1 MIIDFRKG
9 KHEKGFGS
17 DGSIKETINNYPFGS
32 EMRMENPAQMAG
44 EFLQP
49 YRFTGKELDRVNGLN
64 MYDFGARWYDVAGV
78 PMWTSVDPLAE
89 KYYHVSPYAY
99 CGGDPVNFVD
109 PDGRTIKIYY
119 QNSDGDS
126 YVYNLNG
133 KTRQFS
139 DPFVQDFIDT
149 YWFFKETGGG
159 ENVIDAVED
168 TNTIIDVSNAE
179 EENGGTYFDI
189 EEREFTVHWESRKG
203 LFLSNGGKQSP
214 ATRLEH
220 EFDHAMSRK
229 NDAYSHRIRQSKKGE
244 IYENGEE
251 KRVIQG
257 SESKTAKKHH
267 EGVRYDHKGKTY
279 DTEGRTTTKRKIK

>member
-1 MIIDFRKG
+1 MKKRQYAKQTPSQ
-9 KHEKGFGS
+9 H
-17 DGSIKETINNYPFGS
+17 T
-32 EMRMENPAQMAG
+32 AG

-126 YVYNLNG
+126 YVYNFNG

-159 ENVIDAVED
+159 ENVIDAVENK
-168 TNTIIDVSNAE
+168 NTTIYLVNADE
-179 EENGGTYFDI
+179 EDGQGTEFKVIGGELFVY
-189 EEREFTVHWESRKG
+189 WEARKS
-203 LFLSNGGKQSP
+203 LLLSNGGKQSA

-220 EFDHAMSRK
+220 EFDHA
-229 NDAYSHRIRQSKKGE
+229 NDCKRDPKKHRERRERNNDQ
-244 IYENGEE
+244 YENEE
-251 KRVIQG
+251 ERRVIHG
-257 SESKTAKKHH
+257 SETKTARKHH
-267 EGVRYDHKGKTY
+267 EGFRYDHKGKTY
-279 DTEGRTTTKRKIK
+279 ETQDPTTTMEKR